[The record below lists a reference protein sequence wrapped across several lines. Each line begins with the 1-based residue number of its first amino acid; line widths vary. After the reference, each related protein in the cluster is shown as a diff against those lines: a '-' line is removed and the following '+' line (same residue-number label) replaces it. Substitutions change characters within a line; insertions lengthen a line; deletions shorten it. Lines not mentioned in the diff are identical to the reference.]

1 MVNNTLPTISVKH
14 RTRTYGELFA
24 DSLRVSLSKDKEF
37 LRILKQTVWQERIQ
51 NFQLKNSKNAIIVP
65 YRPTPQHNSHPIKID
80 WMVHL
85 RDGAFLGMDIYAG
98 YIHNH
103 KTYIT
108 TKGHRANIYKSNGKV
123 RSAKAAKFAKASRV
137 VKGLSIAGSIISTG
151 ISAYEINESL
161 QKGESPETLDVVD
174 LSVGLVGLGSTTL
187 VAVGIISNPIGWGIG
202 LGVTIYGA
210 GRLAYDLFWK
220 EN

>member
-1 MVNNTLPTISVKH
+1 MWS
-14 RTRTYGELFA
+14 YLF
-24 DSLRVSLSKDKEF
+24 REYQYF
-37 LRILKQTVWQERIQ
+37 
-51 NFQLKNSKNAIIVP
+51 
-65 YRPTPQHNSHPIKID
+65 YRETTKSSIFFGNHNQ
-80 WMVHL
+80 
-85 RDGAFLGMDIYAG
+85 
-98 YIHNH
+98 
-103 KTYIT
+103 KTYIYEQPNNL
-108 TKGHRANIYKSNGKV
+108 KNK
-123 RSAKAAKFAKASRV
+123 
-137 VKGLSIAGSIISTG
+137 TG
-151 ISAYEINESL
+151 IKYNSAYEINESL